1 MFNFNVFDFN
11 SYEIFMGGKMCFL
24 SLCLIFFIFINCFKN
39 IGFFLLDII
48 MLSGIKILRICYGM
62 GVNNYKSFMGY

>member
-1 MFNFNVFDFN
+1 MFDFNVFDFN

-39 IGFFLLDII
+39 IGFFLLDNYVKWDKNFEN
-48 MLSGIKILRICYGM
+48 LLWYGS
-62 GVNNYKSFMGY
+62 K